1 MAEKEDYYQVLGVAK
16 DATAEQIKAAHK
28 SIMLK
33 NHPDMVKNRKYPDD
47 AAKQKALAEA
57 DLKFKAANEA
67 ESVLSDPAKRTTY
80 DKYGHKGIEN
90 LNAGKSGAS
99 GQSYEQVAGPVV
111 RKSYSE
117 EDTLSFFEKRAERS
131 QSEQGSADGLTSE
144 QRREKARQDRLAKR
158 GTGNTGS
165 PTPATTVPAQGSA
178 INVFHDVASKVSDV
192 ADKLKTG
199 DVAVP
204 LADLEDFRKSLTKL
218 EGVIDQ
224 QIARAKRGGP
234 RP

>member
-33 NHPDMVKNRKYPDD
+33 NHPDMVKNRKYPDE

-67 ESVLSDPAKRTTY
+67 ESVLSDSNKRTTY

-99 GQSYEQVAGPVV
+99 GQSYEQVAGPIV
-111 RKSYSE
+111 RKTYSE
-117 EDTLSFFEKRAERS
+117 DDTLSFFEKRAERTRAEEGTS
-131 QSEQGSADGLTSE
+131 GDGLTSE

-158 GTGNTGS
+158 ATGTSG
-165 PTPATTVPAQGSA
+165 PATTVPAQGSA
-178 INVFHDVASKVSDV
+178 INVFHDVAAKVSDV
-192 ADKLKTG
+192 ADKLNSG

>member
-1 MAEKEDYYQVLGVAK
+1 MAEKEDFYTVLGVAK
-16 DATAEQIKAAHK
+16 TATAEQIKAAHK

-47 AAKQKALAEA
+47 AAKQKALADA
-57 DLKFKAANEA
+57 ATIFKAATEA
-67 ESVLSDPAKRTTY
+67 EAVLSDPLKRETY

-99 GQSYEQVAGPVV
+99 GQSYEQVAGPIV

-131 QSEQGSADGLTSE
+131 RTEDGSNDGLTSE
-144 QRREKARQDRLAKR
+144 QRREKARQDRIAKR
-158 GTGNTGS
+158 GSGNTSS
-165 PTPATTVPAQGSA
+165 PTPATTVPTPGSA
-178 INVFHDVASKVSDV
+178 INVFHDVATKVSDV

-204 LADLEDFRKSLTKL
+204 LADLQEFRASLTKL
-218 EGVIDQ
+218 ENVVDQ

>member
-1 MAEKEDYYQVLGVAK
+1 MAEKEDYYKVLGIDK
-16 DATAEQIKAAHK
+16 NATADQIKAAHK

-47 AAKQKALAEA
+47 AAKQKALADA
-57 DLKFKAANEA
+57 DVLFKAANEA
-67 ESVLSDPAKRTTY
+67 ESVLSDPSKRATY

-131 QSEQGSADGLTSE
+131 KAEEGSSDGLTSE
-144 QRREKARQDRLAKR
+144 QRREKARQDRIARR
-158 GTGNTGS
+158 GGAGTTPAAPVSTGS
-165 PTPATTVPAQGSA
+165 AANA
-178 INVFHDVASKVSDV
+178 FHDVSAKVNEV
-192 ADKLKTG
+192 TDKLQSGSVT
-199 DVAVP
+199 VP
-204 LADLEDFRKSLTKL
+204 LADLEEFSASLTKL
-218 EGVIDQ
+218 GNVIDQ
-224 QIARAKRGGP
+224 QIARAKRGP

>member
-1 MAEKEDYYQVLGVAK
+1 MAEKEDYYKVLGIDK
-16 DATAEQIKAAHK
+16 NATADQIKSAHK

-47 AAKQKALAEA
+47 AAKQKALADA
-57 DLKFKAANEA
+57 DVLFKAANEA
-67 ESVLSDPAKRTTY
+67 ESVLSDPAKRATY

-131 QSEQGSADGLTSE
+131 RAEEGSSDGLTSE

-158 GTGNTGS
+158 GAGNSGAA
-165 PTPATTVPAQGSA
+165 PATTVPAQGSA
-178 INVFHDVASKVSDV
+178 INVFHDVAAKVSDV
-192 ADKLKTG
+192 VDKLKTG

>member
-33 NHPDMVKNRKYPDD
+33 NHPDMVKNRKYPDE

-67 ESVLSDPAKRTTY
+67 ESVLSDPSKRATY

-131 QSEQGSADGLTSE
+131 KAEEGTPGDGLTSE
-144 QRREKARQDRLAKR
+144 QRRERARQERLAKR
-158 GTGNTGS
+158 GGGS
-165 PTPATTVPAQGSA
+165 ATPATSVPATGSA
-178 INVFHDVASKVSDV
+178 INVFHDVAAKVSDV
-192 ADKLKTG
+192 VDKLKTG

>member
-67 ESVLSDPAKRTTY
+67 EGVLSDPSKRATY

-131 QSEQGSADGLTSE
+131 RTEDGSNDGLTSE
-144 QRREKARQDRLAKR
+144 QRREKARQDRIAKR
-158 GTGNTGS
+158 GGGS
-165 PTPATTVPAQGSA
+165 SSTPATTVPTPGSA
-178 INVFHDVASKVSDV
+178 INVFHDVATKVSDV
-192 ADKLKTG
+192 ADKLKSG

>member
-33 NHPDMVKNRKYPDD
+33 NHPDMVKNRKYPDE

-131 QSEQGSADGLTSE
+131 KAEEGTPGDGLTSE
-144 QRREKARQDRLAKR
+144 QRRERARQERLAKR
-158 GTGNTGS
+158 NSGGS
-165 PTPATTVPAQGSA
+165 ATPATSVPATGSA
-178 INVFHDVASKVSDV
+178 INVFHDVAAKVSDV
-192 ADKLKTG
+192 VDKLKTG